1 MKSSKLTAAIIGFIA
16 MVATVLIYVLFSDD
30 IFGTTIVW
38 LSMVMLLISEAVFT
52 VKAIC
57 TQSSIIAQS
66 SIVISAAHFAL
77 TLLLALIFIFAFED
91 SIKTYVILNILALCG
106 ALAVD
111 AAIFHFSSAVSA
123 SNKKLAQSQSV
134 VLACAAKAQ
143 NMATVYAQTPYAR
156 DLVEI
161 TELLKYSDN
170 SELTGDEMPIMNKL
184 DELEISLSQGT
195 DNVGALIT
203 ETQNLIKLRSLKM
216 TNIKRG
222 SC

>member
-123 SNKKLAQSQSV
+123 SIIVFLV
-134 VLACAAKAQ
+134 FAKINYRQ
-143 NMATVYAQTPYAR
+143 VRQQ
-156 DLVEI
+156 VH
-161 TELLKYSDN
+161 K
-170 SELTGDEMPIMNKL
+170 
-184 DELEISLSQGT
+184 
-195 DNVGALIT
+195 
-203 ETQNLIKLRSLKM
+203 RSLCLCNERIAVGKEKYILNP
-216 TNIKRG
+216 TVP
-222 SC
+222 